1 DWPGGR
7 SWRLDSTY
15 IVIEQSPDMLVKPHN
30 RKRPG
35 LNHLAFHAG
44 DHDRVDALT
53 AAAADHG
60 WALMFAN
67 KHPHAGDPQT
77 YAAYL
82 SNTDGYQVELTA
94 NNP

>member
-1 DWPGGR
+1 
-7 SWRLDSTY
+7 
-15 IVIEQSPDMLVKPHN
+15 MLVKPHN

-44 DHDRVDALT
+44 DHDRVNALT

-67 KHPHAGDPQT
+67 KHPHAGGPQT
-77 YAAYL
+77 YAANL
-82 SNTDGYQVELTA
+82 SNTDGYQVELTGLSEERCVRVR
-94 NNP
+94 PDPRGDGRG